1 MFLVSQEPT
10 TTVFTMFFCGQHQ
23 RKRWYLRSFHHV
35 AIISFFAKGT
45 KSLHNYTNKQQKTI
59 KKRPKLTFARTLT
72 PNVKTQPE
80 GFWGEGRRVTNELPS
95 HRRIKHGHHGL
106 SILGERFSWCQ
117 KSYHNDTWPVAAK
130 RPWRHCFRSIDV
142 GHAAAIQRSKT

>member
-1 MFLVSQEPT
+1 MLLRCILQPSDYSSFLIRLGAKHRQIGV
-10 TTVFTMFFCGQHQ
+10 VFTFFRDARSKKHPKYRCFWCLRSQQPRYLRCFFCGQHQ

-80 GFWGEGRRVTNELPS
+80 GFGGRVVESPMS
-95 HRRIKHGHHGL
+95 
-106 SILGERFSWCQ
+106 CQ
-117 KSYHNDTWPVAAK
+117 
-130 RPWRHCFRSIDV
+130 
-142 GHAAAIQRSKT
+142 AIAG